1 MKYNVNE
8 KLIELNKL
16 EMNYSRYVV
25 NCDNI
30 YSWACDTYNTE
41 KPTDKQL
48 ESICEYPLN
57 YSDYYRNIKVIDS
70 MQKKIIKDLKDNHN
84 VNVEYNGDIYIIVQ

>member
-16 EMNYSRYVV
+16 EMSYSRYVV

-30 YSWACDTYNTE
+30 YSWAYDTYNTE
-41 KPTDKQL
+41 KPKDKQL
-48 ESICEYPLN
+48 E
-57 YSDYYRNIKVIDS
+57 
-70 MQKKIIKDLKDNHN
+70 
-84 VNVEYNGDIYIIVQ
+84 